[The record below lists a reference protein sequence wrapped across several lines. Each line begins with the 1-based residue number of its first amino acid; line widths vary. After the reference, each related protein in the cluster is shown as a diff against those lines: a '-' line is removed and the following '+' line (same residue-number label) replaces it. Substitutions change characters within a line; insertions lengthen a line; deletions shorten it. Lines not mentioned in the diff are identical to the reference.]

1 MRRLANH
8 PLVRS
13 RSLSLSRYLAL
24 RRLVALSASV
34 AGTAL
39 FAQSSADGKVTHGAQ
54 ESELF
59 KINASYSLQ
68 TDSNLF
74 RLPAGADTLALIG
87 RSSAAEQ
94 IGVASLGLHV
104 NKAYS
109 LQRVE
114 LDFNVND
121 YRYRHFSYLDFTSFN
136 YGAAWRWSLT
146 PGLRGNL
153 IAERKQTP
161 NSFLDYQGYT
171 VRNEHRD
178 TNFRFDALYEI
189 DGVWRL
195 LAGAATTRQVNLLP
209 VIAEGDTSA
218 VSADIGL
225 RYAFASGSTLTY
237 GLKNASGKF
246 LNRGLQPETLLDDGY
261 RQIDNDVRLH
271 WLVYGKGTADVNAA
285 YVVRSHPHFAQR
297 DYSGFNTGVSLNWPV
312 TGKSALGASWA
323 RELASYQSD
332 TANYSQ
338 TDRISLGPVWQVS
351 PKAAIRLRY
360 EVAFRNFLGSPTGVA
375 ASRRSDTTRE
385 ATLSLDW
392 QPYQRVKLGASLQ
405 NAKRTSNLA
414 GLDFNSNLAT
424 FFAQYSY

>member
-1 MRRLANH
+1 MRTLASH
-8 PLVRS
+8 HAPP
-13 RSLSLSRYLAL
+13 LAL
-24 RRLVALSASV
+24 RPLAFICIAVAAPP
-34 AGTAL
+34 L
-39 FAQSSADGKVTHGAQ
+39 FAQGISEGQTSQNAQ
-54 ESELF
+54 VGDTF
-59 KINASYSLQ
+59 KINAGYSLQ

-74 RLPAGADTLALIG
+74 RLPAGADTLALVG

-94 IGVASLGLHV
+94 IGIASLGLHV

-114 LDFNVND
+114 LDLNVND
-121 YRYRHFSYLDFTSFN
+121 YRYRHFNYLDFTSFN

-146 PGLRGNL
+146 PRLRGNL

-171 VRNEHRD
+171 LRNEHTD
-178 TNFRFDALYEI
+178 TNFRVDASYEL

-195 LAGAATTRQVNLLP
+195 LAGAANTRQVNLQP

-218 VSADIGL
+218 ASADIGL
-225 RYAFASGSTLTY
+225 RYALASGSTLTY

-261 RQIDNDVRLH
+261 RQLDNEVRLH
-271 WLVYGKGTADVNAA
+271 WLVYGKGTADVSAA
-285 YVVRSHPHFAQR
+285 YIVRSHPHFSQR
-297 DYSGFNTGVSLNWPV
+297 DYGGFNTGVSLNWTV
-312 TGKSALGASWA
+312 TGKSAVSASWA

-332 TANYSQ
+332 TANFSQ
-338 TDRISLGPVWQVS
+338 TDRFSIGPVWQVS

-360 EVAFRNFLGSPTGVA
+360 EVAVRNFLGSPMGAA
-375 ASRRSDTTRE
+375 ASQRSDTTRE
-385 ATLSLDW
+385 ATLSFDW
-392 QPYQRVKLGASLQ
+392 QPYQRLNLGASLQ

-414 GLDFNSNLAT
+414 GLDFRSNLAT
-424 FFAQYSY
+424 FFAQYNY

>member
-1 MRRLANH
+1 M
-8 PLVRS
+8 
-13 RSLSLSRYLAL
+13 RSLSRPEAL
-24 RRLVALSASV
+24 RVLVVVSGVVTAP
-34 AGTAL
+34 AL
-39 FAQSSADGKVTHGAQ
+39 FAQGSADGQVTQSAPEGDT
-54 ESELF
+54 F

-74 RLPAGADTLALIG
+74 RLPAGADSLALIG
-87 RSSAAEQ
+87 RTGAAEQ
-94 IGVASLGLHV
+94 ISIASLGLHV
-104 NKAYS
+104 NKAYR

-146 PGLRGNL
+146 PRLRGNL
-153 IAERKQTP
+153 TAERKQTP

-171 VRNEHRD
+171 LRNEHTD
-178 TNFRFDALYEI
+178 SNFRFDASYEI

-195 LAGAATTRQVNLLP
+195 LAGAANTRQVNLQP

-218 VSADIGL
+218 ASADIGL

-246 LNRGLQPETLLDDGY
+246 LNRGLQSEALLDDSY
-261 RQIDNDVRLH
+261 RQLDNAVRLH
-271 WLVYGKGTADVNAA
+271 WLVYGKGTADINAA
-285 YVVRSHPHFAQR
+285 YIVRSHPHFAQR

-312 TGKSALGASWA
+312 TGKSTLGASWA

-332 TANYSQ
+332 AANYSQ

-360 EVAFRNFLGSPTGVA
+360 EVAIRNFLGSPTGVA
-375 ASRRSDTTRE
+375 APQRSDTTRE
-385 ATLSLDW
+385 ATLSFDW
-392 QPYQRVKLGASLQ
+392 QPYQRLNLGASLQ

-424 FFAQYSY
+424 FFAQYNY